1 MFKRNNVISNKIAP
15 CVPLQS
21 KTWSWNGVYQ
31 QVGSDEILRYCVSFG
46 GVNRAVEFDSYVD
59 SSVKLGPA
67 PLAARE

>member
-15 CVPLQS
+15 CIPLQR

-31 QVGSDEILRYCVSFG
+31 QVGSVEILRYCGSLG
-46 GVNRAVEFDSYVD
+46 GVNRAIEFDSYVD

-67 PLAARE
+67 QLAARE